1 MIYAFYLMDY
11 FPLAISIDFIG
22 FLINFDPDKNYPIFY
37 PLFMLLSIP
46 FIFSLYKH
54 FESKIFGMVTF

>member
-22 FLINFDPDKNYPIFY
+22 FLINFDPDKNYPIFF

-46 FIFSLYKH
+46 FIFS
-54 FESKIFGMVTF
+54 